1 MSHAIVPI
9 GQYGIVWVYGMKT
22 TVELND
28 SLFEE
33 TKRYAAQHRITLRA
47 VLESALHD
55 YLKQQGAAGAP
66 FRMRRAT
73 FSGHGLQAGIQE
85 SDWNQI
91 RSRIYEGQGG

>member
-1 MSHAIVPI
+1 
-9 GQYGIVWVYGMKT
+9 MKT

-33 TKRYAAQHRITLRA
+33 TKRYASQHRITLRA

-55 YLKQQGAAGAP
+55 YLKQQVMITAP

-73 FSGHGLQAGIQE
+73 FWGQGLQAGIQE
-85 SDWNQI
+85 GDWNQA